1 MSMQKNLP
9 IYTGVDIGS
18 TEVRCIIGYLGADGT
33 SNYSIAGVGTAPC
46 QGVRKG
52 VIVHPD
58 EVAEALHAAIEE
70 AERQAGVRVKTASVL
85 IGGSHIS
92 SQTSRGVVAIGGAGR
107 IISEEDRMRV
117 EEAATTIQ
125 MPANREIIQVFAKHY
140 RIDGDEIIK
149 DPVGM
154 QGVRLEVDEQIIT
167 ASTPAL
173 RSLHHAV
180 DRTGIHI
187 NNYVVAG
194 LAAAESVLDRK
205 QKESGTAVI
214 DIGAGTTSI
223 AILEEGEIEHVAV
236 IPAGGMHI
244 TNDLAIGLR
253 TTLDIAEKVKLAFS
267 GLDDISLGECS
278 VEHNG
283 EKIIFDKSM
292 VKMIIESRV
301 EEMLE
306 MVDKEFAKVKKSKKL
321 PGGVVFVGGT
331 AQLRGLSE
339 FAKEKLALPASVG
352 KVRNVTGLLDKVKSV
367 KMATLIGIMMLD
379 AALPGAHTQ
388 QNSEKSWM
396 PSLKFFEK
404 FKK

>member
-1 MSMQKNLP
+1 
-9 IYTGVDIGS
+9 
-18 TEVRCIIGYLGADGT
+18 
-33 SNYSIAGVGTAPC
+33 
-46 QGVRKG
+46 
-52 VIVHPD
+52 
-58 EVAEALHAAIEE
+58 
-70 AERQAGVRVKTASVL
+70 
-85 IGGSHIS
+85 
-92 SQTSRGVVAIGGAGR
+92 
-107 IISEEDRMRV
+107 
-117 EEAATTIQ
+117 
-125 MPANREIIQVFAKHY
+125 
-140 RIDGDEIIK
+140 
-149 DPVGM
+149 
-154 QGVRLEVDEQIIT
+154 
-167 ASTPAL
+167 
-173 RSLHHAV
+173 LHHAV

-278 VEHNG
+278 VEQNG

-301 EEMLE
+301 EEILE
-306 MVDKEFAKVKKSKKL
+306 MVDKEFVKVKKSKKL

-331 AQLRGLSE
+331 AQLRGLAE
-339 FAKEKLALPASVG
+339 FAKDKLALPASVG

-379 AALPGAHTQ
+379 AALPGVHSQ
-388 QNSEKSWM
+388 HNNEKSWM
-396 PSLKFFEK
+396 PNLKFFEK